1 MNSPLFKRARNLT
14 ALIVLSATVG
24 ATAVATH
31 AHADPLQDAK
41 AKAAALAKTVDR
53 LNTQAEIAA
62 ERYDKIQAKLNRAV
76 ADRGKADQ
84 ALNAVQARAAAA
96 QQSSTERAR
105 ALYESGGASAMLT
118 AVLDGGSLVDAMDR
132 YHIASAVLTYEAK
145 GIAQDQSAVTA
156 AANLDTL
163 DAAASSAVVKLQ
175 VAASNEASRVTTL
188 LRTERAQLANANATV
203 KRIMRADE
211 AAAAAASA
219 QSFASA
225 IAAAGGTVNLG
236 GTTKAP
242 NNVVAMAIAS
252 ARAQLGVPYVWGGTS
267 PSGFDCSGLTQWAYA
282 HAGIQLPRVAAD
294 QYNAG
299 PHPSLS
305 ALLPGDLLFWATDTS
320 NPATIHHVTMY
331 LGNGLMLAAPH
342 TGTVVQI
349 QPVYM
354 QGFIGA
360 TRPWAH

>member
-1 MNSPLFKRARNLT
+1 MPSLLVTRARTLT
-14 ALIVLSATVG
+14 ALLVLTATVG
-24 ATAVATH
+24 ATAVAGH
-31 AHADPLQDAK
+31 AHADPLQNANSR
-41 AKAAALAKTVDR
+41 AAALAHSVDR
-53 LNTQAEIAA
+53 LNTQAEVAA
-62 ERYDKIQAKLNRAV
+62 ERYDRIEAQLNRAV
-76 ADRGKADQ
+76 TARGKADE
-84 ALNAVQARAAAA
+84 ALNAVQATAAAA
-96 QQSSTERAR
+96 QQSSSERAR
-105 ALYESGGASAMLT
+105 ALYESGGASAMLS

-132 YHIASAVLTYEAK
+132 YHIASAVMTYEAK
-145 GIAQDQSAVTA
+145 GIAQDQNAVA
-156 AANLDTL
+156 AAASLDDK

-175 VAASNEASRVTTL
+175 VAARNEASRVTTL
-188 LRTERAQLANANATV
+188 LATERAQLANANATV
-203 KRIMRADE
+203 KRIMRADQ
-211 AAAAAASA
+211 AAAAAAGA
-219 QSFASA
+219 QDFAGA
-225 IAAAGGTVNLG
+225 IAAAGGTINLG

-242 NNVVAMAIAS
+242 NNIVSMAIAS
-252 ARAQLGVPYVWGGTS
+252 ARAELGVPYVWGGTS
-267 PSGFDCSGLTQWAYA
+267 PAGFDCSGLTQWAYA

-331 LGNGLMLAAPH
+331 LGNGLMIAAPH